1 MKVFSVLFIMLV
13 FSIGIENE
21 GSFRVIEAKTCEIKL
36 YDYCDDTCF
45 TECVRRY
52 KSKVSPVCNEVGQ
65 CICRYHC

>member
-52 KSKVSPVCNEVGQ
+52 ESKVSPVCNEVGQ